1 MATSGE
7 ASANWLTNCDK
18 CETAKEET
26 WIWEKLYGLE
36 NTVHFRLCQRYFVG
50 RILWEGVQGVR
61 GRWEIEAVLQPTEF
75 SILRAIWSERFWRLR
90 DALVVVVGWI
100 GVVSG
105 SGERTVY
112 LPELPAL
119 PRLLSWQNHLGKV
132 GNHCPNISD
141 IEYEI
146 QTKKIFCKFC
156 TTLTFI
162 MYKACIHTFT
172 SSKG

>member
-7 ASANWLTNCDK
+7 ASANWLKNCDK

-26 WIWEKLYGLE
+26 WIWKKLYGLE
-36 NTVHFRLCQRYFVG
+36 NTVHFRLLVE
-50 RILWEGVQGVR
+50 ILCCERGVQRVR

-112 LPELPAL
+112 LPDLPAL

-146 QTKKIFCKFC
+146 QKNNFLHILHKFV
-156 TTLTFI
+156 L
-162 MYKACIHTFT
+162 YNV
-172 SSKG
+172 